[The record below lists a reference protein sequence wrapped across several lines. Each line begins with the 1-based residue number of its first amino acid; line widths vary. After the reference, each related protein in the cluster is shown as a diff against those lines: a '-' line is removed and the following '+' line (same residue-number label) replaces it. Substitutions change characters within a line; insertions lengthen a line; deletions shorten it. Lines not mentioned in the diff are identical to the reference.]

1 MGRLFGRG
9 QSGKAEKET
18 LGQVPEWSEGVSH
31 ASNWGVFQE
40 HRTGNAKALKR
51 ECAPCV

>member
-31 ASNWGVFQE
+31 ASNWGGFQE